1 MWRCAP
7 RAAARWRHMRSEAAL
22 KVREL
27 TNSGEFGCFTY
38 SIVIKRCAIFH
49 IGAYLWFMR
58 SISVWSHTPSPHAA
72 EVRSMWWW
80 YTSDVVFLN
89 RDHVPPF
96 MYEMFN
102 RLGLHFIHLV
112 SLIRFALSIKCTAWL
127 SKREYFV
134 LWTMHAMRMVSRF
147 FGSVIGRLHSKDYQC
162 SLAITWNLRIF
173 SWDRSTLS
181 RGSKSLIVPLAFNE
195 NSIIVVLM

>member
-1 MWRCAP
+1 MLSSILVLICGLCAVYPSEATRHRHTQRRCARCDDDTP
-7 RAAARWRHMRSEAAL
+7 LML
-22 KVREL
+22 
-27 TNSGEFGCFTY
+27 Y
-38 SIVIKRCAIFH
+38 SSTEI
-49 IGAYLWFMR
+49 M
-58 SISVWSHTPSPHAA
+58 S
-72 EVRSMWWW
+72 
-80 YTSDVVFLN
+80 
-89 RDHVPPF
+89 F